1 VKNPLVLLSWA
12 LVIAT
17 AGIAAGSAPQA
28 AGQQQTAPADD
39 ADDAQARN
47 EGRSRPQRA
56 AADTDD
62 DDNKKAAD
70 AKQSPTHADEHEAA
84 GKDHDDDD
92 DTPSG
97 RLSLSASQE
106 EAVGLRIDSP
116 QLLTSPAE
124 VAAYATVLDPLALI
138 TESGRIESTRAAA
151 DAASADAQRQEQLY
165 RDGAQASL
173 KAVQAARAQSVEAS
187 TQARVAELSFREEW
201 GPLAGLGGAQRK
213 ALLEALASGQRLLL
227 RAEIPGRHLSGAL
240 GRDALIE
247 VDGAHIA
254 ARVLGPLPRTEPQ
267 SQSSGWLLEVD
278 RPPAG
283 FGPGARTAARL
294 QTKPEHG
301 LVVPAGALFYAPAGT
316 YVYRQISGP
325 KPDTFAYES
334 VPVKALT
341 RIGQAWLVEGLA
353 RGDRIV
359 VQGAGVLWSLQ
370 GLSSFSAAEEDHD

>member
-1 VKNPLVLLSWA
+1 MKSPLVLLFWA

-17 AGIAAGSAPQA
+17 AGIAAGSGPQA
-28 AGQQQTAPADD
+28 AGQQQTAPADA
-39 ADDAQARN
+39 ADEAQARN
-47 EGRSRPQRA
+47 EGRSRSRGA

-62 DDNKKAAD
+62 DDNKKDAA
-70 AKQSPTHADEHEAA
+70 AKLSPPQADPHEAA
-84 GKDHDDDD
+84 GKDHEEDDE
-92 DTPSG
+92 TPSG

-116 QLLTSPAE
+116 QLLTSSAE

-151 DAASADAQRQEQLY
+151 EAAGADAKRQEQLY

-187 TQARVAELSFREEW
+187 IQAQVAELSFRQQW
-201 GPLAGLGGAQRK
+201 GPLAGLGSAQRK
-213 ALLEALASGQRLLL
+213 AMLEALASGRRLLL
-227 RAEIPGRHLSGAL
+227 RAEVPGRHLGGAL
-240 GRDALIE
+240 GREALIE

-278 RPPAG
+278 RPPPG

-294 QTKPEHG
+294 QTKPVHG
-301 LVVPAGALFYAPAGT
+301 LMVPAAALFYAPAGT
-316 YVYRQISGP
+316 YVYRQIPGP
-325 KPDTFAYES
+325 KPNTFAYES
-334 VPVKALT
+334 VQVKALT
-341 RIGQAWLVEGLA
+341 RVGQAWLVEGLA
-353 RGDRIV
+353 RGDRVV

-370 GLSSFSAAEEDHD
+370 GLAGFSAAEEDHD